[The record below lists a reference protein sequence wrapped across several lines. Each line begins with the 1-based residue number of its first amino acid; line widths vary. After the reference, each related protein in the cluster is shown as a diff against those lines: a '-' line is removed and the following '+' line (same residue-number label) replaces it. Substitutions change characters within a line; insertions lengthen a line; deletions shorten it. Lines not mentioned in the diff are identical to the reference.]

1 MGIFKTLFGFSDKCS
16 ACGAEVN
23 RGAGFCPQCG
33 VAIPG
38 ARVVCPACGQA
49 NKGTAKF
56 CSQCRTPLMPKPEA
70 EAATDQRNRW
80 KRPLD
85 EFARR
90 IETGDLNTLLQP
102 GLVVE
107 PGTQALIFQAGVLA
121 ATVSQGAFDLSR
133 PLPGVDAA
141 VPATAIVMDAGD
153 TTLSLL
159 YSELRSREDVPVD
172 VIVAVT
178 VALADA
184 VALYTNLMHGRES
197 LAVTA
202 LADMVWAAGANVVQ
216 ARLRSAGV
224 NELDGNL
231 QLKADLERD
240 LRTHMD
246 TALQRNGLRL
256 IDLRFV
262 EFQSPMYEKVRQ
274 RRAETFVA
282 QERIADAEQ
291 RAVLNQRL
299 RDTLTRERLHKFTT
313 ATDFEQFVRQ
323 TEHELGLKQVI
334 RREEMEELKRTYE
347 NKRDDDELA
356 RKHLLEK
363 LELEQD
369 LAMRRLNWSGER
381 DKLDHQIEQQR
392 KSLQAQQQMEWSK
405 FQQELQAR
413 GSLREESVADAR
425 SKAEEVR
432 IKMGLAGEALDLRA
446 KRAAQEHDEQSR
458 RIQREQEEKDR
469 DSARLR
475 ETQEL
480 VARHEQERIRALSEA
495 EQARLAADL
504 KKTEIFQGM
513 SEEQILA
520 LMAKDSPHV
529 AEAIAER
536 ARAQAQTK
544 AASSEEVKA
553 LYERV
558 LAGKESEADRLER
571 IMGQLAG
578 KESEADRLERIM
590 GQALGT
596 AERIAGASAAKERE
610 QKAEVRGALE
620 QSMDR
625 LGDVATARA
634 GTPAVA
640 ASGERSS
647 ADVVCPDCHRQSPA
661 GSKFCENC
669 GHQFYK

>member
-1 MGIFKTLFGFSDKCS
+1 MGIFKMLFGFSDKCS

-23 RGAGFCPQCG
+23 RGAGFCPQCR
-33 VAIPG
+33 APMPG
-38 ARVVCPACGQA
+38 ARVVCPACGQS
-49 NKGTAKF
+49 NKGSAKF
-56 CSQCRTPLMPKPEA
+56 CSQCRTSLMPKPEA
-70 EAATDQRNRW
+70 EAATDQQNRW
-80 KRPLD
+80 KRPPD

-90 IETGDLNTLLQP
+90 IEAGDLNSLLQP

-107 PGTQALIFQAGVLA
+107 AGTQALIFQAGALA
-121 ATVSQGAFDLSR
+121 ATVSQGTFDLSR

-172 VIVAVT
+172 VIVEVT
-178 VALADA
+178 VGLADA

-197 LAVTA
+197 LTIAA

-216 ARLRSAGV
+216 ASLRSAGI

-231 QLKADLERD
+231 PLKADLERD

-256 IDLRFV
+256 IDLRFLD
-262 EFQSPMYEKVRQ
+262 FQSPMYEKVRQ
-274 RRAETFVA
+274 RRAETFIA
-282 QERIADAEQ
+282 QERITDIEQ
-291 RAVLNQRL
+291 RAALNQRL
-299 RDTLTRERLHKFTT
+299 RETLTRERLHKFSS
-313 ATDFEQFVRQ
+313 ATDLEEFVRQ
-323 TEHELGLKQVI
+323 TEHELGMKQVI

-363 LELEQD
+363 LELEHD
-369 LAMRRLNWSGER
+369 LVMRRLNWSGER
-381 DKLDHQIEQQR
+381 EKLDHQIEQQR
-392 KSLQAQQQMEWSK
+392 KTLEAQQQMEWST
-405 FQQELQAR
+405 FQQQLQKR
-413 GSLREESVADAR
+413 GALRGESVEDAR

-432 IKMGLAGEALDLRA
+432 IKMGLAGEALELRA
-446 KRAAQEHDEQSR
+446 KRAAQEHDEESR

-469 DSARLR
+469 EAARLR
-475 ETQEL
+475 EAQDQA
-480 VARHEQERIRALSEA
+480 ARHEQERIRALSEA

-513 SEEQILA
+513 SDEQILA

-536 ARAQAQTK
+536 ARAQAQAQ
-544 AASSEEVKA
+544 AASSQEVKA

-558 LAGKESEADRLER
+558 
-571 IMGQLAG
+571 LAG

-596 AERIAGASAAKERE
+596 AERIAGASAGKERE
-610 QKAEVRGALE
+610 QKAEVRDVLE

-634 GTPAVA
+634 AAPVAGGGARPA
-640 ASGERSS
+640 

-669 GHQFYK
+669 GHQFFG